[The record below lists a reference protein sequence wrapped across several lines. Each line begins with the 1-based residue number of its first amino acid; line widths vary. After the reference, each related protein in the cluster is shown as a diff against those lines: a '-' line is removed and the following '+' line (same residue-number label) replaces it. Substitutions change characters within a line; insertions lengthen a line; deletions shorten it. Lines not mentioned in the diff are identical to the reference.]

1 MIGLFAVTAAGRR
14 AAAELAGRLGPEAL
28 VADGPIGPAVR
39 RLWDHLDAAVF
50 FLASGATVRLVA
62 PLLQDKHTDP
72 GIVSVDEAQRFA
84 IALTGGHGGGA
95 NALAEQVADVFGCTP
110 VITTATDST
119 GTTALDELVEQL
131 DATVD
136 GDLPSC
142 GVAILD
148 GEPVRLINPHGFPLP
163 ALPPNVSAD
172 VANPQWTVV
181 IDDRRPAEDEERTLR
196 LIPRTLVVGVG
207 SARGVS
213 RTAVAEAIARLDSEH
228 GLDPRAIRAFASVDL
243 KADEAGILDAVQ
255 DLGFWH
261 SKDGGDELSLLTYP
275 AEVLAGVEVPNPSEV
290 VRSEVGTP
298 SVAEASSLHAAVE
311 LAYGAPVELVADK
324 IKGDNVTVAATR
336 ISPRGRLAIVGI
348 GPGAPDLRTPRADAE
363 LRRASVVVGL
373 DQYLDQVRH
382 LLRPGTE
389 ERATGLGAEEAR
401 AAEAVEL
408 AKQGRAVALIGSG
421 DAGVYAMAS
430 PALEKA
436 DVDIEV
442 VGVPGVTAALSAS
455 ALLGAPL
462 GHDHALIS
470 LSDLHTPWEVIER
483 RVRAAAEG
491 DLVVC
496 FYNPRSVQRHWQLGR
511 ALEILAEHR
520 PATTPVGA
528 VRQASR
534 ADQEVWCASID
545 EFDPA
550 DVDMF
555 TTVVVG
561 SSQST
566 VVGRRMVTPRGYR
579 WMAGDVR

>member
-28 VADGPIGPAVR
+28 VADGPIEPAVR
-39 RLWDHLDAAVF
+39 RLWDHLDSAVF

-62 PLLQDKHTDP
+62 PLLKDKHTDP
-72 GIVSVDEAQRFA
+72 GVVCVDEAQRFA
-84 IALTGGHGGGA
+84 IALAGGHGGGA
-95 NALAEQVADVFGCTP
+95 NALAEQVADVFGATP
-110 VITTATDST
+110 VITTATDAT
-119 GTTALDELVEQL
+119 GTTPLDELVDQL
-131 DATVD
+131 DAAVD
-136 GDLPSC
+136 GDLAAC
-142 GVAILD
+142 GVSILD
-148 GEPVRLINPHGFPLP
+148 GSPVKIVNPLGFPLP
-163 ALPPNVSAD
+163 ALPDNVSED
-172 VANPQWTVV
+172 VGDPDWTVI
-181 IDDRRPAEDEERTLR
+181 IDDRRPVEEEERTLR
-196 LIPRTLVVGVG
+196 IVPRTLVVGVG

-213 RTAVAEAIARLDSEH
+213 RTAVTETIARLDSES

-243 KADEAGILDAVQ
+243 KADEDGILEAVQ

-261 SKDGGDELSLLTYP
+261 SSDGGDELRLLTYP
-275 AEVLAGVEVPNPSEV
+275 AETLAEVAVPNPSAV
-290 VRSEVGTP
+290 VHDEIGTP
-298 SVAEASSLHAAVE
+298 SVAEASALHAGAE
-311 LAYGAPVELVADK
+311 LAFGAPVELVADK
-324 IKGDNVTVAATR
+324 IKGDNVTAAAAR
-336 ISPRGRLAIVGI
+336 IRPRGRLAIIGI

-363 LRRASVVVGL
+363 LRRASVVVSL

-382 LLRPGTE
+382 VLRPGTE
-389 ERATGLGAEEAR
+389 EHITGLGAEEAR
-401 AAEAVEL
+401 AAEAVDL
-408 AKQGRAVALIGSG
+408 AKRGRAVALIGSG

-455 ALLGAPL
+455 SLLGAPL

-470 LSDLHTPWEVIER
+470 LSNLHTPWEVIER

-534 ADQEVWCASID
+534 AEQGVWCAEIG
-545 EFDPA
+545 EFDPS

-561 SSQST
+561 SSQSA
-566 VVGRRMVTPRGYR
+566 VVGQRMVTPRGYR
-579 WMAGDVR
+579 WMAGDAV